1 MSTYFYFAIIPLLI
15 GLYAQFKVQSAYRKY
30 SAVRTQTGVTGSEA
44 ARRML
49 DEHGLQHVRIEH
61 VQGTLSDHYDPR
73 NKVLRLSSGVYDA
86 NSVAAVGVACHE
98 AGHAYQDAEQYGPL
112 KLRSAMIPA
121 VNIGSRLGP
130 ILFMVGLILS
140 GMYESG
146 VRVAEIGLAIFAL
159 TAVFSIVT
167 LPVEFDASKRG
178 KEWLESSAL
187 LYNDEILGVEEVLR
201 AAAMTYVS
209 AAVQSIANV
218 MYYASI
224 LGSRNNDRRRR

>member
-178 KEWLESSAL
+178 KEWLEGSAL

>member
-44 ARRML
+44 AGRML

-130 ILFMVGLILS
+130 ILFMVGRILS

-178 KEWLESSAL
+178 KEWLEGSAL